1 MNMITTN
8 ILILDDSPE
17 ILYTLEQICLFQK
30 WQPLL
35 AQNFEEALEF
45 IKSSSIDLIIVD
57 YHMPDI
63 NGIQAVKKIRGILS
77 NIPILVLTIE
87 EQETVVNKF
96 LEVGADDY
104 ALKPIRTPDLIAR
117 IKMHLKYSE
126 RRKYYEDNVKGINSV
141 TLDIVL
147 NFFQTTDGFHSVE
160 EIEAQTGIKRK
171 TLYRYLRQL
180 LLEHKIEEQLVYQK
194 VGRPKT
200 LYGKK

>member
-1 MNMITTN
+1 MITTN

-35 AQNFEEALEF
+35 AQNFEKALEF

-63 NGIQAVKKIRGILS
+63 NGIQAVKKIRGILP

-126 RRKYYEDNVKGINSV
+126 RRKYYEDNVKGINPV

-147 NFFQTTDGFHSVE
+147 QFFQTTDGFHSVE
-160 EIEAQTGIKRK
+160 EIEEQTGIKRK

>member
-1 MNMITTN
+1 MITTN

-35 AQNFEEALEF
+35 AQNFEKALEF

-63 NGIQAVKKIRGILS
+63 NGIQAVKKIRGILP

-126 RRKYYEDNVKGINSV
+126 RRKYYEDNIKGINPV

-147 NFFQTTDGFHSVE
+147 QFFQTTDGFHSVE
-160 EIEAQTGIKRK
+160 EIEEQTGIKRK

-200 LYGKK
+200 LYGKR